1 MLAPSSF
8 SQLSSPRKR
17 GPSSLSLDPRFR
29 GDDTRGVGSEDANYF
44 CAAIIT
50 SPHGIQGRVKI
61 KCFLEDPSEFKMHSP
76 YYNESGEEAY
86 TVTKV
91 LSQDKDVLVVAL
103 EDIRDRNE
111 AERLK
116 GTKLMLS
123 RQHLPALEEDTFYHA
138 DLMGLRVLSSRNTSC
153 GKVHALYNFGAGDI
167 LEVETDQGKLAML
180 PFTHDIVP
188 EVNVKEGFLR
198 LSDVGDLL
206 IKGDSD
212 GS

>member
-17 GPSSLSLDPRFR
+17 GPSNLSLDSRFR
-29 GDDTRGVGSEDANYF
+29 GDDTRGASSEGTNYF

-50 SPHGIQGRVKI
+50 SPHGIRGHVKI
-61 KCFLEDPSEFKMHSP
+61 KCFLEDPHAFKAYSP
-76 YYNESGEEAY
+76 YYNEQGEEAY

-91 LSQDKDVLVVAL
+91 LSEDKDLLVVAL
-103 EDIRDRNE
+103 ASVKDRND
-111 AERLK
+111 AEHLK

-123 RQHLPALEEDTFYHA
+123 REHLPPLEEDAFYHA
-138 DLMGLRVLSSRNTSC
+138 DLIGLMIMSSRDESC

-167 LEVETDQGKLAML
+167 LEVETEQGKLVML

-188 EVNVKEGFLR
+188 DVDMKKGFLR

-206 IKGDSD
+206 IKGESD
-212 GS
+212 GA